1 MYTIDCSKQK
11 PNLTEGNIMQ
21 TTTFKGVATTVRQEN
36 NGWLIGR
43 YQQTDVAARQ
53 HEHIHLNTGGWFT
66 LTTKRRMNQ
75 FAYQFCDNAFSVY
88 QKNYQWFVRIHA
100 TDESI
105 PFNGNTCDF
114 DLSMSLELAA

>member
-1 MYTIDCSKQK
+1 
-11 PNLTEGNIMQ
+11 MQ
-21 TTTFKGVATTVRQEN
+21 TTQFKGVATTVRQEN

-43 YQQTDVAARQ
+43 YQLTDVAAKQ
-53 HEHIHLNTGGWFT
+53 HDKIHLNTGGWFT
-66 LTTKRRMNQ
+66 TTTKRRMNQ

-88 QKNYQWFVRIHA
+88 QKNYQWFALIHA
-100 TDESI
+100 TNESI